1 MFLLQQEYCR
11 AQNVDVGIISSP
23 RHSGVLLGL
32 TSKNDNYSAIRIYT
46 DLSNVISGKYK
57 EPDLLADYHILL
69 NVFEKK
75 VNDEF
80 SLALN
85 AGPGVFAGYV
95 VSNACRSAVGGL
107 SGIASLDFKFKV
119 PIRISLSF
127 SCELGFN
134 ISPQNN
140 RSEHTVQLYRNGL
153 TRSWIPELTI
163 AYSF

>member
-1 MFLLQQEYCR
+1 M
-11 AQNVDVGIISSP
+11 SSP
-23 RHSGVLLGL
+23 RHSGVVLGL

-69 NVFEKK
+69 SIFDKK
-75 VNDEF
+75 LNDE
-80 SLALN
+80 LALEFN

-95 VSNACRSAVGGL
+95 VSDTCRSAVGGL
-107 SGIASLDFKFKV
+107 SGIASFDFKFKA

-134 ISPQNN
+134 ISPNNN
-140 RSEHTVQLYRNGL
+140 RNEHTVQLYRNGL
-153 TRSWIPELTI
+153 ARSWIPELTMS
-163 AYSF
+163 YSF